1 MIYDIII
8 GQTGIGRIRQ
18 TKIALDRIIQKMKI
32 LEGTTQAY
40 VMSDGTLQQRG
51 CPLSI
56 SLKFKLRAQHQTK
69 PNQIKSNQVKSK
81 QIKQCH
87 EENEH
92 IRRDVN
98 KSIQKRKEREF
109 KEQTE

>member
-1 MIYDIII
+1 M
-8 GQTGIGRIRQ
+8 R
-18 TKIALDRIIQKMKI
+18 I

-40 VMSDGTLQQRG
+40 VMSDGTLQQQA
-51 CPLSI
+51 CQLSI
-56 SLKFKLRAQHQTK
+56 SLKFKMRAQHQTK
-69 PNQIKSNQVKSK
+69 PNQTKPNQIKSK

-92 IRRDVN
+92 IRRVVN
-98 KSIQKRKEREF
+98 KSIQKRKERQF